1 MNEPQPNQ
9 RRRDGLGNH
18 SEPFKGGFKYAAN
31 SGTGPEG
38 DGGLLWDNRHRRDAD
53 ICWLYSTNGT
63 FHSNPKKNCVAWL
76 SIFPVVKTN
85 GGRGTFGMGWI
96 CASHV
101 QEPFDYGSMAALRR
115 QHQGCPTQL
124 GARTHSDAFSF
135 LSGTT
140 MPRRTDA
147 A

>member
-1 MNEPQPNQ
+1 MRRIRGQDRKARGAYCGTTGTDEMQIFVGYIPQTVRFIP
-9 RRRDGLGNH
+9 
-18 SEPFKGGFKYAAN
+18 
-31 SGTGPEG
+31 T
-38 DGGLLWDNRHRRDAD
+38 
-53 ICWLYSTNGT
+53 
-63 FHSNPKKNCVAWL
+63 PKKTVFWL

-85 GGRGTFGMGWI
+85 GGRGTFGVGWI
-96 CASHV
+96 CASLV

-140 MPRRTDA
+140 MPRRKDA
-147 A
+147 ARPLLDSQWLVWFGRAEPKR